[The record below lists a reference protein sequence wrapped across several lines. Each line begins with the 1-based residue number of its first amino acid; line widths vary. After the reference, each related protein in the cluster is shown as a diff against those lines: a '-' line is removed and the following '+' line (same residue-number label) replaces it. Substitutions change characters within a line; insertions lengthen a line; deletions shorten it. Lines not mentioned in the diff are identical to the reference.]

1 MRFSKSL
8 SYSTQNWLEE
18 SSLDE
23 IVRVL
28 FDADDYTVGNRNL
41 EIETSVF
48 SISLESQ
55 TSDRWIV
62 YSQGRAVCE
71 VSSIKEGLL
80 IGCLYAI
87 NPKHFKRNLSKV

>member
-1 MRFSKSL
+1 MKFSRSL
-8 SYSTQNWLEE
+8 SYPTQNWLEE

-28 FDADDYTVGNRNL
+28 FASDDYTVGTRNL
-41 EIETSVF
+41 EVETSVF

-55 TSDRWIV
+55 TPDRWIV
-62 YSQGRAVCE
+62 YSQGKAICE
-71 VSSIKEGLL
+71 VSSMEEGLL

-87 NPKHFKRNLSKV
+87 NPKNFKRNLSKA